1 MNDTTIHVSSR
12 VKRILET
19 LKEKLEH
26 KSYNSLIYELIY
38 RFLALT
44 YMSMLEPRKIEELV
58 EIREK
63 ERVKNLLDLVKEF
76 DKGVKN
82 GN

>member
-12 VKRILET
+12 VKRILEI

-38 RFLALT
+38 RCLALT
-44 YMSMLEPRKIEELV
+44 YMSMLESRKIEELV

-63 ERVKNLLDLVKEF
+63 ERVKDLLDLVKEF
-76 DKGVKN
+76 ETVKE
-82 GN
+82 